1 MRNNQ
6 IPSFVKEVLSTGA
19 TLYAAV
25 KYHYFFGDR
34 DVPDN
39 KAEKILAR
47 VNAICERY
55 GPRDHLRTEIASH
68 LTSLELNIDR
78 HGDVRVLRWLDRS
91 ARSTP
96 CPVIV

>member
-1 MRNNQ
+1 MRTNQ
-6 IPSFVKEVLSTGA
+6 FPSFGKEVLSTGA

-25 KYHYFFGDR
+25 EYHYFFGDR

-39 KAEKILAR
+39 KAEEILAR

-68 LTSLELNIDR
+68 LTSLELNIDSY
-78 HGDVRVLRWLDRS
+78 GDGRVLRWLER
-91 ARSTP
+91 
-96 CPVIV
+96 VH